1 MWVLFAFLSA
11 LFAGI
16 TAILAKFGIKKT
28 DSYVATAIRTVFVLL
43 FAWLMVF
50 VVGSQGQINQISSR
64 SLLFLVLSGLS
75 TGASWLFYFKALQ
88 IGDINKVTPIDK
100 SSLVLTMLLAIIFLG
115 ESVTWL
121 KVFCMVLIG
130 IGTWLM
136 IQKKAP
142 KVTQPA
148 EASLL
153 EPSQAELTSTGEL
166 LPEVRGKPWML
177 YAVGSAVFAA
187 LTSILGKV
195 GIQGVESNL
204 GTAIRTIVVLV
215 MAWVIVFITR
225 KQNTI
230 KSIDKRSWIF
240 LILSAVATGSSWLCY
255 YKALQDGP
263 ASVVAPIDKLSIT
276 VTVGLSYLFFK
287 EKLSRQALLGL
298 GLIVA
303 GTLLLLV

>member
-1 MWVLFAFLSA
+1 MGKASNYLVPTVVEKTFDGERAFDIYS
-11 LFAGI
+11 
-16 TAILAKFGIKKT
+16 
-28 DSYVATAIRTVFVLL
+28 RLL
-43 FAWLMVF
+43 
-50 VVGSQGQINQISSR
+50 NER
-64 SLLFLVLSGLS
+64 
-75 TGASWLFYFKALQ
+75 
-88 IGDINKVTPIDK
+88 
-100 SSLVLTMLLAIIFLG
+100 IIFLG

-121 KVFCMVLIG
+121 KVLCMVMIG

-136 IQKKAP
+136 IQKKAL
-142 KVTQPA
+142 KTTQPA
-148 EASLL
+148 DVNTL
-153 EPSQAELTSTGEL
+153 EPGSVELTSTVEPS
-166 LPEVRGKPWML
+166 PEVRGKPWML

-215 MAWVIVFITR
+215 MAWAIVFITR
-225 KQNTI
+225 KQSTI

-263 ASVVAPIDKLSIT
+263 ASVVAPIDKLSIV

>member
-1 MWVLFAFLSA
+1 
-11 LFAGI
+11 
-16 TAILAKFGIKKT
+16 
-28 DSYVATAIRTVFVLL
+28 
-43 FAWLMVF
+43 
-50 VVGSQGQINQISSR
+50 
-64 SLLFLVLSGLS
+64 
-75 TGASWLFYFKALQ
+75 
-88 IGDINKVTPIDK
+88 
-100 SSLVLTMLLAIIFLG
+100 MLLAIIFLG

-215 MAWVIVFITR
+215 MAWAIVFITR

-263 ASVVAPIDKLSIT
+263 ASVVAPIDKLSIV

-287 EKLSRQALLGL
+287 EKLSRQALVGL
-298 GLIVA
+298 ALIVA

>member
-1 MWVLFAFLSA
+1 M
-11 LFAGI
+11 
-16 TAILAKFGIKKT
+16 
-28 DSYVATAIRTVFVLL
+28 
-43 FAWLMVF
+43 
-50 VVGSQGQINQISSR
+50 
-64 SLLFLVLSGLS
+64 
-75 TGASWLFYFKALQ
+75 
-88 IGDINKVTPIDK
+88 TPIDK

-121 KVFCMVLIG
+121 KVLCMVLIG

-136 IQKKAP
+136 IQKKAL
-142 KVTQPA
+142 KITQPA
-148 EASLL
+148 EENTL
-153 EPSQAELTSTGEL
+153 EPGRAELTSTVEPS
-166 LPEVRGKPWML
+166 PEVRGKPWML

-215 MAWVIVFITR
+215 MAWVIVLITR
-225 KQNTI
+225 KQSTI

-303 GTLLLLV
+303 GTLLLLVSEFKHM